1 MNIKQNLIHPIH
13 YLFFGQQA
21 HEKVYR
27 IKRHLEPVIFVVDHE
42 SIALVNLYH
51 VQHHSSLRLLTII
64 FHFVYHSYKFLVHL
78 VGLLHQ
84 FPSLYI
90 MVKKICITS
99 LKVTV
104 GKSEKNFV
112 PHGGKA
118 PVIPSFPPHGGK
130 APVIPSFFLHTG
142 GKAPVNPLFSS
153 TRGQSPR
160 KTPFCSTFSKSGF
173 SKSGFFKSGFLKGM
187 VYNNQGIN
195 NGKSSLT
202 KVACP
207 SRDQ

>member
-1 MNIKQNLIHPIH
+1 
-13 YLFFGQQA
+13 
-21 HEKVYR
+21 
-27 IKRHLEPVIFVVDHE
+27 
-42 SIALVNLYH
+42 
-51 VQHHSSLRLLTII
+51 
-64 FHFVYHSYKFLVHL
+64 
-78 VGLLHQ
+78 
-84 FPSLYI
+84 

-118 PVIPSFPPHGGK
+118 PVIPSFTPHGGK
-130 APVIPSFFLHTG
+130 APVIPS
-142 GKAPVNPLFSS
+142 
-153 TRGQSPR
+153 
-160 KTPFCSTFSKSGF
+160 FCSTFSKSGF

>member
-1 MNIKQNLIHPIH
+1 
-13 YLFFGQQA
+13 
-21 HEKVYR
+21 
-27 IKRHLEPVIFVVDHE
+27 
-42 SIALVNLYH
+42 
-51 VQHHSSLRLLTII
+51 
-64 FHFVYHSYKFLVHL
+64 
-78 VGLLHQ
+78 
-84 FPSLYI
+84 

-118 PVIPSFPPHGGK
+118 PIIPSFPPHGGK
-130 APVIPSFFLHTG
+130 APVIPSF
-142 GKAPVNPLFSS
+142 
-153 TRGQSPR
+153 
-160 KTPFCSTFSKSGF
+160 CSTFS
-173 SKSGFFKSGFLKGM
+173 KSGFLKGM